1 MKNLYLM
8 SGPNGAGK
16 TTASLQILPK
26 FLQVYEYV
34 NADEIARG
42 ISPFN
47 PEFVAIQAGKIMLK
61 RLDYLANLG
70 IDFAFESTLSGRNY
84 LKFLRKCQ
92 NLGYTVN
99 IIYFWLQTPELAIE
113 RVQRRVESGGHNI
126 PENVIR
132 RRYEKGLKN
141 LIDFYLPLCD
151 TWIIYDNSLFYP
163 IIVAEKVINEDTI
176 IYINETWNKLIKG
189 VN

>member
-1 MKNLYLM
+1 MNNLYLI

-16 TTASLQILPK
+16 TTASLQILPN

-47 PEFVAIQAGKIMLK
+47 PESVAIQAGKIMLK

-92 NLGYTVN
+92 NLGYTIN

-113 RVQRRVESGGHNI
+113 RVRRRVESGGHNI
-126 PENVIR
+126 PEDVIR

-151 TWIIYDNSLFYP
+151 TWIIYDNSVFPTQIVAVCHNKNQP
-163 IIVAEKVINEDTI
+163 IIYQDHIWKQIT
-176 IYINETWNKLIKG
+176 G